1 MPEDAIKIAP
11 HVYKVLFENERV
23 RVLESR
29 MTPGAKSE
37 LHSHPA
43 VVGIGITTGKYRFT
57 SPDGQ
62 SMEAEI
68 STGQVLYMDAVDHA
82 TENVGNAEA
91 MAILVEL
98 K

>member
-1 MPEDAIKIAP
+1 
-11 HVYKVLFENERV
+11 
-23 RVLESR
+23 

-43 VVGIGITTGKYRFT
+43 VVAIGLSVGKYKFT

-62 SMEAEI
+62 SMEAEL
-68 STGQVLYMDAVDHA
+68 TAGQVMYMDAVDHA
-82 TENVGNAEA
+82 TENVGNTEGVV
-91 MAILVEL
+91 ILVEL

>member
-1 MPEDAIKIAP
+1 MK
-11 HVYKVLFENERV
+11 
-23 RVLESR
+23 SR

-43 VVGIGITTGKYRFT
+43 VGAVGLSAGKYRFA

-62 SMEAEI
+62 SMEAEM
-68 STGQVLYMDAVDHA
+68 SAGQVMYMDAVDHT
-82 TENVGNAEA
+82 TENVGNTKGVG
-91 MAILVEL
+91 ILVEL